1 MAEQVE
7 KKSGLATAGMVL
19 GIIGA
24 CTSFIPIVNNLSFI
38 MGVLAII
45 FGIIEIIK
53 KAGTGKAIAGLILG
67 ILAIIITLNSQKAIS
82 DALDT
87 FSNDLNKIVNS
98 EQEASLD
105 LEKFNKIQTGMTYE
119 EVIGIIGEEGTVM
132 SENQIGNIKTT
143 MYSWNGKG
151 SIGANANVTF
161 QNGKV
166 ISKAQ
171 FGLK

>member
-1 MAEQVE
+1 MEE
-7 KKSGLATAGMVL
+7 KKKSGLATAGMVL
-19 GIIGA
+19 GIVGA
-24 CTSFIPIVNNLSFI
+24 CTSFIPIVNNISFI
-38 MGVLAII
+38 LGILAII

-53 KAGTGKAIAGLILG
+53 KAGRGKAIAGLVLG
-67 ILAIIITLNSQKAIS
+67 IIAIVITINMQKAVS

-87 FSNDLNKIVNS
+87 LSDDLNQIANS
-98 EQEASLD
+98 TQEENLD
-105 LEKFNKIQTGMTYE
+105 LEKFNKIETGMTYE
-119 EVIGIIGEEGTVM
+119 EVVGIIGEEGTVM
-132 SENQIGNIKTT
+132 SESEIGKTKTT

-161 QNGKV
+161 QNNKV